1 MRKWSLRLWLITVII
16 ILTMLSLMMTGCL
29 GIERRSGVDLKA
41 TQSAYITATYGAE
54 EYHLQLT
61 ALATPIP

>member
-1 MRKWSLRLWLITVII
+1 MRKWSLRLWFITVII
-16 ILTMLSLMMTGCL
+16 VLTMLSFMMTGCL
-29 GIERRSGVDLKA
+29 GVERKSGVDVKA

-61 ALATPIP
+61 ALASPLP